1 MAEISDSARRRL
13 GELVLVR
20 RKELGF
26 SLREVA
32 RRSGLMRPTWTGLEQ
47 GTRRTAEYNFA
58 AIERTLEWGQ
68 GSVDRILRGESPTLS
83 TVGVGLDRGTDHT
96 APDADPKASV
106 RWQDVI
112 DVLDRHVAEVGGA
125 TTLTGA
131 QRLWGVERIT
141 SVTRRLR
148 QVRIDGGQEPV
159 VRWADVVAALD
170 TTIASIGSD
179 VTVDS
184 EQRLWGVELAVDIA
198 VALRAVAADSD
209 D

>member
-13 GELVLVR
+13 GELVLAR

-58 AIERTLEWGQ
+58 AIERTLQWTP
-68 GSVDRILRGESPTLS
+68 GSIDHALRGETPTL
-83 TVGVGLDRGTDHT
+83 LE
-96 APDADPKASV
+96 APVANSEQAPQMDTGESV

-125 TTLTGA
+125 AALTGA

-141 SVTRRLR
+141 SIARQLR
-148 QVRIDGGQEPV
+148 QARVAVGPEAAVG
-159 VRWADVVAALD
+159 WAHVVAALD
-170 TTIASIGSD
+170 ATIASIGSD

-184 EQRLWGVELAVDIA
+184 EQRLWGVELVVDIA
-198 VALRAVAADSD
+198 VALRAAAADSD